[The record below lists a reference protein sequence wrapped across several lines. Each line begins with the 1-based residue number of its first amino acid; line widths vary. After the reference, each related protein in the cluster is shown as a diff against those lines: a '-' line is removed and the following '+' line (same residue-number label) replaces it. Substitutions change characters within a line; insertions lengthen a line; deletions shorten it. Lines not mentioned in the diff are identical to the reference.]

1 MDTVDINY
9 LTNSDNYII
18 TQDLSRP
25 ELYEVTGKNRLC
37 KLVSDKLGVILF
49 SLGLDEY
56 LIKIGSFKGSDYKRH
71 IQRFR
76 NKYFDESIP
85 LSEST
90 YLRAYQ
96 FLKDELDK
104 NNIYYVDDQYQVFEV
119 DEPSTSHAICRIVEN
134 SLDSLDK
141 KEYRDL
147 IGFVNYMISQEER
160 KVIGGRK

>member
-1 MDTVDINY
+1 M
-9 LTNSDNYII
+9 
-18 TQDLSRP
+18 
-25 ELYEVTGKNRLC
+25 
-37 KLVSDKLGVILF
+37 
-49 SLGLDEY
+49 LDDY

-71 IQRFR
+71 IQRFH
-76 NKYFDESIP
+76 NKYFDGSIP

-119 DEPSTSHAICRIVEN
+119 DEPSTSHAICRIIEN
-134 SLDSLDK
+134 SIDSLDK

-147 IGFVNYMISQEER
+147 IGFVNYIISQEEG